1 MAQLPTAVR
10 LSSSI
15 RNLPAPSDNLGSAKL
30 MKGDINGA
38 MADFNEAIKLNP
50 RNALAYNNRGIAKER
65 KGIWM
70 AP

>member
-1 MAQLPTAVR
+1 
-10 LSSSI
+10 
-15 RNLPAPSDNLGSAKL
+15 